1 MHGGRLGRG
10 EEGAAEEV
18 RGGVW
23 ASSEGPA
30 LRRAGRATV
39 MGRGAEAPLCP
50 EGCARQLQGP
60 RGIPF
65 WCPQHEGWLP
75 TVRRTPIFA
84 PRPLPT
90 VWLTRCENPPT
101 EQHFQK
107 RPRGVQ
113 PGGSSDWG
121 MTPQLW
127 PWGWGA
133 LTTALGEPPRR
144 EPGG

>member
-18 RGGVW
+18 RGVW
-23 ASSEGPA
+23 VSSEGPA

-39 MGRGAEAPLCP
+39 MGQGAEAPLGP

-75 TVRRTPIFA
+75 TAGRTPIFA

-113 PGGSSDWG
+113 PGG
-121 MTPQLW
+121 QQ
-127 PWGWGA
+127 
-133 LTTALGEPPRR
+133 
-144 EPGG
+144 